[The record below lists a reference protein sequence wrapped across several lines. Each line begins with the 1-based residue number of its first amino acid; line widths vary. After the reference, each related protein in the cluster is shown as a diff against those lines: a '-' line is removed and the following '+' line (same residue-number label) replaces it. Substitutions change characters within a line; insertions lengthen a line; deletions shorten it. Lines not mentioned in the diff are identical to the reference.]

1 MKPTRSPRT
10 ARSRSCGALLTAAAL
25 ALGGLVLPGEASA
38 QIRLK
43 QTQQWRPTSTVPSR
57 SYNIRDTQ
65 RYRDQQRANRE
76 LAERRRKA
84 EADHR
89 RYLSEFMNPRHAPRR
104 SNTRCCSGATR

>member
-10 ARSRSCGALLTAAAL
+10 ARSLSCGAFLAAAAL

-43 QTQQWRPTSTVPSR
+43 QTQQWRPTSTAPSR
-57 SYNIRDTQ
+57 SYNVRDTP
-65 RYRDQQRANRE
+65 RYRGEQQIYRN

-89 RYLSEFMNPRHAPRR
+89 RYLSDFRNPRSSPRGNR
-104 SNTRCCSGATR
+104 AGCCSGATR